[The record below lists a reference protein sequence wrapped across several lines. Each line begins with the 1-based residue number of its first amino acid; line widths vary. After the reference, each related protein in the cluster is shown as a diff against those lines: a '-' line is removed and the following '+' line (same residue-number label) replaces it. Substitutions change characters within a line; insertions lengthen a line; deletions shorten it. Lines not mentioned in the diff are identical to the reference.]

1 MVRAS
6 VTPFAIVG
14 YRWIV
19 DKVTQVSQASSMT
32 VARYSPIQ
40 PAILCKIL
48 TVTAL
53 SFLALMGHFSVGS
66 SPRRYAGG
74 LRSVTVLRG
83 LW

>member
-1 MVRAS
+1 MVLAS

-14 YRWIV
+14 YCWIA

-53 SFLALMGHFSVGS
+53 PFLALMGHLSVGS
-66 SPRRYAGG
+66 SPRKYAGG

>member
-14 YRWIV
+14 YCWIV

-53 SFLALMGHFSVGS
+53 PFLALMGHFSVGS

>member
-1 MVRAS
+1 MVLAS
-6 VTPFAIVG
+6 VTPFVIVG
-14 YRWIV
+14 YCWIV
-19 DKVTQVSQASSMT
+19 DRVTQVSQASSMT

-53 SFLALMGHFSVGS
+53 PFLALMGHLSVGS

>member
-1 MVRAS
+1 MVLAS

-14 YRWIV
+14 YCWIA

-32 VARYSPIQ
+32 VTRYSPVQ

-53 SFLALMGHFSVGS
+53 PFLALMGHLSVGS